1 MAGAVAANVTFDV
14 YRGYA
19 PATPYSPPNRP
30 AILAGIGGFLRNHVE
45 NGRFG
50 YLIPGQND
58 VPIYWTNILE
68 VALGTDARD
77 AYDSELNADTIRNG
91 DTIMVADYPV
101 VGACTA
107 FVCVMVQRRNRQNAG
122 DHVRLYL
129 DRAQPQWGQACPD
142 PTQGGGIQTSCCPDA
157 WPATLYATLA
167 NVAGCDCA
175 SGTIALTFNPATGK
189 WTGSGPFGTCGRN
202 ITITFY
208 CLAGGVSESDL
219 VVDVSFSD
227 NCFPA
232 LSGQT
237 GTQGR
242 CSPLLKTYPFG
253 LAPTNLCGC
262 QNVPLV
268 GYQFTV
274 TQ

>member
-1 MAGAVAANVTFDV
+1 MALPVAANVTLDV

-19 PATPYSPPNRP
+19 PAAPYSPPNRP
-30 AILAGIGGFLRNHVE
+30 AVLMGVGGFLRNHVE

-77 AYDSELNADTIRNG
+77 AYNSELNADTIQSG
-91 DTIMVADYPV
+91 DTIVIADYPV
-101 VGACTA
+101 VGTCTA
-107 FVCVMVQRRNRQNAG
+107 FVCVMAQRRNRDNAG
-122 DHVRLYL
+122 DHLRLYL
-129 DRAQPQWGQACPD
+129 DRAQPRWGRACPD
-142 PTQGGGIQTSCCPDA
+142 PTQGGIRTSCCPDS
-157 WPATLYATLA
+157 WPTTLYATLG
-167 NVAGCDCA
+167 NVVGCDCA
-175 SGTIALTFNPATGK
+175 SGSIALTFIPATGK
-189 WTGSGPFGTCGRN
+189 WTGSGPFGSCGRN
-202 ITITFY
+202 ITISFY
-208 CLAGGVSESDL
+208 CLVGGVNESDL

-227 NCFPA
+227 DCFPA

-242 CSPLLKTYPFG
+242 CSPLLKVFPFG

-262 QNVPLV
+262 QNVAQV